1 MEIWKYQLTERTC
14 VLRVPKN
21 AKVLCVQLQH
31 GMPCIWAQ
39 VDPDA
44 EPETRMFQIH
54 PTGQPMGDTINK
66 YVGTY
71 QLGEEVGL
79 SYVWHVF
86 EVLRA

>member
-1 MEIWKYQLTERTC
+1 MQVWKYQLKEKVSVC
-14 VLRVPKN
+14 EIPKN

-31 GMPCIWAQ
+31 GKPCIWAQ

-44 EPETRMFQIH
+44 KPETRMFQIH
-54 PTGQPMGDTINK
+54 PTGQPMGSAVSK
-66 YVGTY
+66 YIGTY
-71 QLGEEVGL
+71 QVGEEVGL